1 VRTQHVHVEI
11 TRYWWHALV
20 ATLVV
25 AVVPPGLGLW
35 FGASG
40 RIDSALFSMVIG
52 VGGSVLA
59 ASLGSAL
66 WMRHSASNDIVFGD
80 LMIWGFLRRLVMEKR
95 VMESAKLLAGVE
107 RNPGLGSPATTYQ
120 LQTLQKL
127 AAALETRDPYT
138 HGHSRRVARLSCMIA
153 KQMGLPKKRVQF
165 IRTAAAV
172 HDVGKLFI
180 PAGAINKP
188 GKLTD
193 EEFEIVKQHAERG
206 ADMVARTGNDELT
219 ALVRHHHERVD
230 GGGYPDGLRGPA
242 IPLGA
247 RIIAVADT
255 FDAITSSR
263 SYRSAAKHKEALEI
277 LRQSV
282 GSQLDP
288 DAVSAFLSYYSG
300 RRSLIRWATMF
311 SGPRWVGQLM
321 GWFQGAGASG
331 VASSAAAAGTAA
343 MVSASVLTGGAALAA
358 ASDRSPS
365 AVEVA
370 RERTSAPLAEGL
382 PLGLASK
389 DELPAGLASKDE
401 LPPRLAKQLAGNK
414 RPSHARSGRH
424 ASKPAGDKARGDD
437 KRPSHARSGKHASK
451 LAPGRDRQSESAPP
465 PRSEPR
471 AEPKFRH
478 ASKRAPGRDRQSESA
493 PHPRSEPPAK
503 RK

>member
-1 VRTQHVHVEI
+1 VKTRHVHVEI

-25 AVVPPGLGLW
+25 AAVPPGLGLW
-35 FGASG
+35 LEASG
-40 RIDSALFSMVIG
+40 RIDSPLYSMVIG

-59 ASLGSAL
+59 ASLGSAV

-107 RNPGLGSPATTYQ
+107 RNSGLGSPATTYQ

-153 KQMGLPKKRVQF
+153 KQMGLPKKQVQF

-180 PAGAINKP
+180 PAAVINKP

-193 EEFEIVKQHAERG
+193 EEFEIVKQHAARG
-206 ADMVARTGNDELT
+206 ADLVAGTGNDELT
-219 ALVRHHHERVD
+219 AVVRHHHERVD

-263 SYRSAAKHKEALEI
+263 SYRSAAKHKKALEI

-300 RRSLIRWATMF
+300 RRSLIRWAAMF

-321 GWFQGAGASG
+321 GWFQGAAASG
-331 VASSAAAAGTAA
+331 VGSSVAAAGSAA
-343 MVSASVLTGGAALAA
+343 MMSASVLTGGAALAA
-358 ASDRSPS
+358 ASDRPPS

-382 PLGLASK
+382 P
-389 DELPAGLASKDE
+389 PGLASKDE
-401 LPPRLAKQLAGNK
+401 LPPGLAKKDELPPGLAKQAAGDK

-424 ASKPAGDKARGDD
+424 APKLASGKAKGRD
-437 KRPSHARSGKHASK
+437 KRPSPARSGRHAPK
-451 LAPGRDRQSESAPP
+451 LARGKAKSGDKLPSPARSGRHAPKLARGHDRQSESAPP
-465 PRSEPR
+465 QRSKPR
-471 AEPKFRH
+471 AKPK
-478 ASKRAPGRDRQSESA
+478 
-493 PHPRSEPPAK
+493 
-503 RK
+503 